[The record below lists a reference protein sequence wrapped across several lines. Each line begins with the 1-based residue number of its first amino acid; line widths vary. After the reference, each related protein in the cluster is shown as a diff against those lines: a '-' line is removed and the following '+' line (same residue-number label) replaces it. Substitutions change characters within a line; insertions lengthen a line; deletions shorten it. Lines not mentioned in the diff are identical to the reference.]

1 MSNLKILAKLHK
13 IMTAVDYIQK
23 DKIND
28 FHRYRYASEAA
39 IKEKLH
45 AELVKNG
52 VLFKMD
58 VTDFTLTPVTTAKGN
73 QEMLTTIKAHYA
85 FCDVESGEEVVGS
98 FVGSGQ
104 DPADKGLYKA
114 VTGAVKYILTS
125 TFLIPTG
132 DDPEAE
138 EPQQPKAN
146 ARVRAAKDA
155 PPFETDPRKV
165 EITRL
170 VRALGFEPKSQE
182 EWVTTVKSLT
192 EADLMDPAA
201 YDTIVERLTVRTEEA
216 GKNVS
221 TENEKT
227 EQKGGLK

>member
-1 MSNLKILAKLHK
+1 MPISIHGREYVTVAERVIAFAEKYPNGAISTTVEHPDAETVRCKAVVWPDVSTPLRFFTGHSEENRKASAINRTSAVENAETSAIGRALGFLGLGIIDGIA
-13 IMTAVDYIQK
+13 TADEVVIAT
-23 DKIND
+23 N
-28 FHRYRYASEAA
+28 
-39 IKEKLH
+39 KEK
-45 AELVKNG
+45 
-52 VLFKMD
+52 
-58 VTDFTLTPVTTAKGN
+58 
-73 QEMLTTIKAHYA
+73 
-85 FCDVESGEEVVGS
+85 
-98 FVGSGQ
+98 
-104 DPADKGLYKA
+104 
-114 VTGAVKYILTS
+114 
-125 TFLIPTG
+125 
-132 DDPEAE
+132 
-138 EPQQPKAN
+138 
-146 ARVRAAKDA
+146 AAKSSKKSGADA

-201 YDTIVERLTVRTEEA
+201 YDTIIERLTVRTEEA